1 MPTQKYA
8 IEPNGPKRLEISW
21 TGMWNDFT
29 VKLDGADVAKV
40 SKDDVKAGKEMS
52 LPDGSTFKVHLR
64 RAGMSTELALLRNG
78 APLPGS
84 SADPTQLIKTA
95 GGIVYFLAALQ
106 TVLGVVA
113 LVGNV
118 EFLLNLGLGVESIIE
133 GAIMGAL
140 GFFTMK
146 RSRVALGLAMV
157 LFIIGG
163 VMTIASATAAGGT
176 PPVGGI
182 IFRVLLLTAM
192 WRGFKA
198 MGQLKQQETTQTQ
211 PGSIANG

>member
-1 MPTQKYA
+1 M
-8 IEPNGPKRLEISW
+8 
-21 TGMWNDFT
+21 
-29 VKLDGADVAKV
+29 
-40 SKDDVKAGKEMS
+40 
-52 LPDGSTFKVHLR
+52 
-64 RAGMSTELALLRNG
+64 
-78 APLPGS
+78 
-84 SADPTQLIKTA
+84 
-95 GGIVYFLAALQ
+95 YFLAALQ

-118 EFLLNLGLGVESIIE
+118 ELLLNLGLGVESIIE
-133 GAIMGAL
+133 GAIMGVL

-146 RSRVALGLAMV
+146 RSRIALGLAML
-157 LFIIGG
+157 LFVIGG
-163 VMTIASATAAGGT
+163 VMTIVAATAAGGT

-198 MGQLKQQETTQTQ
+198 MGQLKQQETTQAA